1 MVQYKVQG
9 NRELEA
15 KAQAQLSTDM
25 RLPPA
30 GAGSAATQT
39 ICYRQLVL
47 LLYEISSPLKTDVTT
62 Y

>member
-15 KAQAQLSTDM
+15 KAEAQLSTDM

-47 LLYEISSPLKTDVTT
+47 LYEISSPLETDVTT